1 MTTLSE
7 DLIGKIEDAK
17 QANISVVQEFIKKQ
31 TELNTVKENE
41 ALKRENDFKDWIKNL
56 CPPNQKPLVA
66 LSKAPP
72 VGETNESHRKL

>member
-41 ALKRENDFKDWIKNL
+41 ALKRENDFKDWIKNFMS
-56 CPPNQKPLVA
+56 PKP
-66 LSKAPP
+66 
-72 VGETNESHRKL
+72 ETPSGVEQGSARGGDK